1 MIKFKIFTIFP
12 ELFPQILSTSI
23 MGEALKNNLWNIEII
38 NIRDYASD
46 FRKTVDDTP
55 YGGGAGMLYKVD
67 VLHRAIQNNIDQSKK
82 PLIIYPSPR
91 GELFNQKIAQNL
103 SKESE
108 INIICGRYEGVDQRI
123 IDIHNIKEVSIGD
136 YIISGGEI
144 ASYVI
149 IDAILRNI
157 PNILGKSASID
168 EESFGSIENDEYEY
182 LLEYPHYTRPYE
194 FLNQKVPDVLLSG
207 NHKNIEKWRKEKA
220 LEITQRNR
228 PDLYKKYLEKNNK

>member
-1 MIKFKIFTIFP
+1 
-12 ELFPQILSTSI
+12 